1 MKSVSKSF
9 LVPVVVAIAALIST
23 PSFATQQKTA
33 DVGHESSPMDAINLA
48 SDANKQM
55 IQIVR
60 GNELHGLLLV
70 KNNDG
75 QIFAD
80 HYSHSSH
87 ASHSSHSSHYSS
99 RY

>member
-33 DVGHESSPMDAINLA
+33 DVGHESSPIDAINLA
-48 SDANKQM
+48 SDANKKM
-55 IQIVR
+55 VQIVR
-60 GNELHGLLLV
+60 GNELHDLLLV
-70 KNNDG
+70 KSDSG
-75 QIFAD
+75 QTFAY
-80 HYSHSSH
+80 HSSHSSH
-87 ASHSSHSSHYSS
+87 ASHSSHYSS